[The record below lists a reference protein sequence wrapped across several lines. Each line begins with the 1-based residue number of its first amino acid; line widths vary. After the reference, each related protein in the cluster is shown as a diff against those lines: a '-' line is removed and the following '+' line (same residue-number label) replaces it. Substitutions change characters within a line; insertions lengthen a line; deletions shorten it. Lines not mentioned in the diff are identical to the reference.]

1 MLFEEL
7 QIEVTSSS
15 DVPFLD
21 SDRTRTPAWL
31 IRLACAGHAAAAS
44 LAECRDLCEWFGVSR
59 TRATIQHWYQSYAE
73 YYDQE
78 FTADPDRIAVDEK
91 QIQLGEERTVW
102 LYAAIDVDSKVVLHV
117 RLSEHRGRDPAETFL
132 EELKEKHRVS
142 DAEFLVDGMG
152 YLTALAR
159 IDLTGHLD
167 YSERNIVEKLFQT
180 YTMRIERFHET
191 WNGSQASAE
200 RWLTAYTA
208 YYNHHRSHQA
218 LENQTPLKA
227 LELEGSI

>member
-7 QIEVTSSS
+7 QVDVTSFS
-15 DVPFLD
+15 DVEFLD
-21 SDRTRTPAWL
+21 SSRTSTPAWL
-31 IRLACAGHAAAAS
+31 IRLACSAHAVAAS

-59 TRATIQHWYQSYAE
+59 RRATIQHWYHSYAE
-73 YYDQE
+73 HYEQD
-78 FTADPDRIAVDEK
+78 FTAEPERVAVDEK
-91 QIQLGEERTVW
+91 QVQLENTAKEW
-102 LYAAIDVDSKVVLHV
+102 LYVAIDVDSKVVLHA
-117 RLSEHRGRDPAETFL
+117 RLSKHRGRDPAERFL
-132 EELKEKHRVS
+132 NELKEKHRVS

-159 IDLTGHLD
+159 THLTGHLD
-167 YSERNIVEKLFQT
+167 YTDRNIVEKLFQT
-180 YTMRIERFHET
+180 YTLRIGRFHET

-218 LENQTPLKA
+218 LNNQPPVEALKQ
-227 LELEGSI
+227 EGSI

>member
-7 QIEVTSSS
+7 QVDVTGSS
-15 DVPFLD
+15 DVEFLD

-31 IRLACAGHAAAAS
+31 IRLACAAHAGAAS
-44 LAECRDLCEWFGVSR
+44 LAECRDLCEWFGVER
-59 TRATIQHWYQSYAE
+59 RRATIQHWYQAYAD
-73 YYDQE
+73 YYEQD
-78 FTADPDRIAVDEK
+78 FTAQPDRVAVDEK
-91 QIQLGEERTVW
+91 QIQLGNEEKAW
-102 LYAAIDVDSKVVLHV
+102 LYASINVDSKVVHGA
-117 RLSEHRGRDPAETFL
+117 RLSKHRGLDPAEQFL
-132 EELKEKHRVS
+132 EELKEKHRVA

-159 IDLTGHLD
+159 TNLSGDLNYTD
-167 YSERNIVEKLFQT
+167 RNIVEKLFQT

-218 LENQTPLKA
+218 LDNQPPVEA
-227 LELEGSI
+227 LTQKGSI